1 MQTPLIFK
9 LLLLLAF
16 ALRLLKINKKTVN
29 LSNKKYFV
37 INVFDVTKQAVIAS
51 VTEVESSKEIIKNIY
66 RKQVRTSDKKIL
78 SIEDFQLLSA
88 ANQLICVAYQFAK
101 FYEKGGC
108 YRFLWHGNDW
118 LIAFGQSLEMIDH
131 SKSHDFKKLVSEIAG
146 FDNSDFDYKLIDW
159 ESVYPFPEG
168 SSDYKNLTVFE
179 ETFDLDS
186 YLREVLRVVS

>member
-37 INVFDVTKQAVIAS
+37 INPSVVTKQTVIIS
-51 VTEVESSKEIIKNIY
+51 VKKEEPANEIIKTIY
-66 RKQVRTSDKKIL
+66 RKEVRTNDKKIL

-88 ANQLICVAYQFAK
+88 ANQLVCVAYQFAK
-101 FYEKGGC
+101 FYEKGGF

-118 LIAFGQSLEMIDH
+118 LIAFGQSLEIIGH
-131 SKSHDFKKLVSEIAG
+131 QKSGNYKKLISEIAG
-146 FDNSDFDYKLIDW
+146 FDDTDFDYELIDW

-179 ETFDLDS
+179 ETFDLDN